1 MNKKNYL
8 VLLLAVLPFFGWS
21 QIKGA
26 RGTYRWPAYTPVTI
40 PDSLKSEDAFFIDN
54 VTTYDFREGFQT
66 DIIVFK
72 RTYINSESAAEELSQ
87 QELFVGTAGSMTI
100 LRART
105 LKASGEVLELDGDQ
119 IIETVAE
126 RKNKYG
132 SESVRRI
139 QFVFPN
145 VEVGDVID
153 LVYEISLDR
162 YIFSDL
168 LYLED
173 DIPSMHSRITL
184 RNFSLLD
191 ITAYRLNNA
200 PPIESKMES
209 GSQIIDWQKS
219 GVKAMKTDYFNALPP
234 DHPSLVFVLWRRG
247 ESLNYNT
254 WFYLDGEELPQEYEP
269 LSSINK
275 MALEQGII
283 QEADH
288 PFVQIQQFIRYME
301 NECVWT
307 TDQRIPFNKTL
318 NSLTKQEVNQ
328 VLFFRYLMKFLK
340 EKDIRY
346 EKGFTKSLLNGRF
359 EHGFV
364 SLEQLTHRFLIIYD
378 ENDQPHYLF
387 PPRAEGQFYY
397 MDEIPYYLEGN
408 QSIGLYG
415 ERDILKEQTMI
426 ALPESEGK
434 FNMHAVQ
441 IKVKLNKGEEESSY
455 TRKDRLS
462 GHYSFLTR
470 KRLGSIWREELGIA
484 PDSVDLHPTPKN
496 GLAVSPVYPYQIEYN
511 QDEGKGS
518 FYQAFDDSIG
528 WLNVSSLLPLG
539 VYQEDELDADFGDY
553 LVLPFVKNHAISIF
567 IQSDDQLSIAEE
579 VRALEMTN
587 GVGTIKMELFEL
599 NEKIIKA
606 QLTIDISRRYL
617 SGEEDVKQF
626 KELLQHYAEI
636 RSKKWLLKM

>member
-1 MNKKNYL
+1 MNRINYLIILL
-8 VLLLAVLPFFGWS
+8 VLLPIFGFA

-26 RGTYRWPAYTPVTI
+26 RGTYHWPAYSPIQI
-40 PDSLKSEDAFFIDN
+40 PDSLESEDAFFIEN
-54 VTTYDFREGFQT
+54 VKTYDFKEGFQT
-66 DIIVFK
+66 DIVVFK

-87 QELFVGTAGSMTI
+87 QELFVGTSGSMNV

-105 LKASGEVLELDGDQ
+105 LKANGEVLELEGDQ
-119 IIETVAE
+119 IIETIAE
-126 RKNKYG
+126 KKNKYG

-139 QFVFPN
+139 QFVFPK

-191 ITAYRLNNA
+191 ITVYKLNDA

-209 GSQIIDWQKS
+209 GSQIIDWQKH
-219 GVKAMKTDYFNALPP
+219 GVKALKTDYFNALPP

-247 ESLNYNT
+247 ESLDYST
-254 WFYLDGEELPQEYEP
+254 WFYLDGEELPQQYET
-269 LSSINK
+269 LSSIKK

-283 QEADH
+283 QEEDH
-288 PFVQIQQFIRYME
+288 SFVQLQDFIRFME
-301 NECVWT
+301 NECLWT
-307 TDQRIPFNKTL
+307 TEQNVPFNKTL
-318 NSLTKQEVNQ
+318 NSLAKQEVNQ
-328 VLFFRYLMKFLK
+328 VLFFRYLMKFLD

-346 EKGFTKSLLNGRF
+346 EKGFSKSLLKGRF

-378 ENDQPHYLF
+378 ENEQPHFLF
-387 PPRAEGQFYY
+387 PPRGKGQFYY
-397 MDEIPYYLEGN
+397 LDEIPYYLEGN

-415 ERDILKEQTMI
+415 VRDVLKEQIMV
-426 ALPESEGK
+426 ALPESEGR
-434 FNMHAVQ
+434 FNMHAAQ
-441 IKVKLNKGEEESSY
+441 IKLKLNKGEEESTY

-470 KRLGSIWREELGIA
+470 NRLGAIWREELGIL
-484 PDSVDLHPTPKN
+484 PDSMMLHPTLKN
-496 GLAVSPVYPYQIEYN
+496 GLPVSPVYPYQLEYN
-511 QDEGKGS
+511 QTDRKES
-518 FYQAFDDSIG
+518 FYQSIDDSLG
-528 WLNVSSLLPLG
+528 WLDISSLLPLG
-539 VYQEDELDADFGDY
+539 VYQDDELDADFGDY

-567 IQSDDQLSIAEE
+567 VQSNDAIAIAEDE
-579 VRALEMTN
+579 RMLELSN
-587 GVGTIKMELFEL
+587 GVGTVKIELFEL
-599 NEKIIKA
+599 NDKIIKV
-606 QLTIDISRRYL
+606 QLSIEIARRYL
-617 SGEEDVKQF
+617 SGREDVEQF
-626 KELLQHYAEI
+626 EALLQRYAEI
-636 RSKKWLLKM
+636 RSKKWLLKL